1 MTRLLEGLTVLVT
14 RPQHQAENLMNL
26 IHEAGGE
33 SVLFPVINI
42 VEMADNT
49 ALYRC
54 RDTLHTYNI
63 AIFTSANA
71 VHKAVP
77 HLLTE
82 GDLPDSLQIFA
93 IGKRTA
99 QVLKE
104 YGVSAYCA
112 PAPYNSEALLS
123 IEAMQ
128 AQVIK
133 ACQCVIFRGEGG
145 RDKLA
150 NTLHQR
156 GAKVD
161 YVSVYRRILPNHSP
175 QITKKIDAVVVTS
188 VESLH
193 NLFTLAAAQLDL
205 VHLPLIVM
213 SQRMVNTAIELGI
226 TAPIMVAPAAS
237 DQGLLDAIMTWHTQ
251 YNG

>member
-1 MTRLLEGLTVLVT
+1 MKHLLEGVTILVT
-14 RPQHQAENLMNL
+14 RPQHQAKNLMHL
-26 IHEAGGE
+26 IDEAGGE
-33 SVLFPVINI
+33 SVLFPVIDI
-42 VEMADNT
+42 VDSTDNT
-49 ALYRC
+49 ALHHC
-54 RDTLHTYNI
+54 CNTLHHYDI

-71 VHKAVP
+71 VHKAIP

-82 GDLPDSLQIFA
+82 GELPASLQVFA
-93 IGKRTA
+93 IGKRTT

-104 YGVSAYCA
+104 YNINAYCA

-128 AQVIK
+128 AQAVK

-150 NTLHQR
+150 NTLQQR

-161 YVSVYRRILPNHSP
+161 YVSVYRRVLPSHSP
-175 QITKKIDAVVVTS
+175 KITKKIDAVVVTS

-193 NLFTLAAAQLDL
+193 NLFTLAASQLDL
-205 VHLPLIVM
+205 VNLPLIVM
-213 SQRMVNTAIELGI
+213 SQRMVKTATEIGI

-237 DQGLLDAIMTWHTQ
+237 DQGLLDAIMTWHTH